1 MTSKRSRYG
10 TGTVFKKGDKWIAQ
24 ISLPDSPLGKRR
36 RRSKTAQTEAGAKK
50 LLKQL
55 IEERDA
61 GNLTEGSDQTLDQ
74 FAQWWFK
81 NDAPHQVKAATLG
94 GYMYI
99 YNKYIKPKLGKRK
112 LQDLSTLKIQEL
124 MGDLQK
130 MGYKHNTVLAIRRVL
145 HLIVQHAVRHDL
157 LQTNPVSKTSV
168 PKKPY
173 GAETQ
178 VKGPFTREEAKTVLE
193 KVKGHRRQEIF
204 TLALS
209 LGMRK
214 EEILG
219 LKWKDVDLEK
229 GEIYIRQCLTEST
242 SPDATGKR
250 RTTLVFG
257 PPKTRNSKRNLKIGS
272 HTQALLKEHKVE
284 QNKTRL
290 AAGEYWEN
298 HDLVFANDVGGP
310 LWPTNI
316 STEWK
321 KFLADNQI
329 RHIRFHDIRHTCAHL
344 LLEDG
349 TPVEGIQQTLGHSS
363 IATTK
368 NIYAGYVQA
377 LADRGTSDLASI
389 LFDEPRTGS

>member
-10 TGTVFKKGDKWIAQ
+10 TGTVFKKGDKWVAL

-81 NDAPHQVKAATLG
+81 NDAPHQIKASTLG
-94 GYMYI
+94 DYTYK
-99 YNKYIKPKLGKRK
+99 YNRYIKPKLGKRK

-130 MGYKHNTVLAIRRVL
+130 LDYKHNTVLGIRRVL
-145 HLIVQHAVRHDL
+145 HLIVEHAVRHDL
-157 LQTNPVSKTSV
+157 IKTNPVSKTSV
-168 PKKPY
+168 PKRPY

-178 VKGPFTREEAKTVLE
+178 VKGPFTLDEAKTVLK
-193 KVKGHRRQEIF
+193 KVVGHPRQGIF

-219 LKWKDVDLEK
+219 LKWKDVNLEK

-242 SPDATGKR
+242 SPDATGQR

-257 PPKTRNSKRNLKIGS
+257 PPKTRNSKRNLKIG
-272 HTQALLKEHKVE
+272 TTIQGLLKEHKVE

-329 RHIRFHDIRHTCAHL
+329 RHIRFHDMRHTGAHL
-344 LLEDG
+344 LFEDG
-349 TPVEGIQQTLGHSS
+349 TSGESIQQTLGHSS
-363 IATTK
+363 IAITK
-368 NIYAGYVQA
+368 DIYAGYVQP